1 MTVPPE
7 PHYPQEQEQLDR
19 PGGRATTGT
28 RLAVGALLV
37 VLLVALIAWLAN
49 RDEDDAADPQPP
61 TSTATP
67 TASPTPDPTT
77 VAPDPTATE
86 PTTNPALE
94 PEHAEAL
101 ARMRALAESPAGE
114 FPACGAPATVP
125 EDPGPLALDP
135 VAPPTLASGDHTEAT
150 VDLVATT
157 ERVTGGASGSGAVLL
172 VLFDGVVVGGQWT
185 DPETLDPVDL
195 GPGDTQETRLL
206 TSAVVCGTGEGGTGP
221 ELALPPGDYDAVAV
235 LDVLLESVTQD
246 GTTTPTT
253 DLVHAVSPVTTVTVE

>member
-7 PHYPQEQEQLDR
+7 PHYPQEREQLDR

-28 RLAVGALLV
+28 RIAVGALLV
-37 VLLVALIAWLAN
+37 VLLVALVAWLAS
-49 RDEDDAADPQPP
+49 RDDVPGAPQPP

-67 TASPTPDPTT
+67 TTSPTPDPTT
-77 VAPDPTATE
+77 VAPDPTTSE
-86 PTTNPALE
+86 PASNPALD

-114 FPACGAPATVP
+114 FPVCGAPATLP

-135 VAPPTLASGDHTEAT
+135 VAPLTLASGERTEAT
-150 VDLVATT
+150 VDLVATAD
-157 ERVTGGASGSGAVLL
+157 RVTGGASGSGAVLL

-185 DPETLDPVDL
+185 DPESLDPVDL
-195 GPGDTQETRLL
+195 GPGESQETRMLV
-206 TSAVVCGTGEGGTGP
+206 SAVVCGTGEGGTGP

-235 LDVLLESVTQD
+235 LDVLLESVTSD

-253 DLVHAVSPVTTVTVE
+253 DLVHAVSGVTTVTVE